1 MGLKELIVVVMDD
14 ERGFFFFFFFGSV
27 YGSEACLDPT
37 KDFLG

>member
-14 ERGFFFFFFFGSV
+14 ERVFFFFFGSV
-27 YGSEACLDPT
+27 YGSEACLDLA